1 MWNAFF
7 YLNFLWKLHVPTFS
21 SIFLIFFLN
30 LILRVGRIREGP
42 GYATAQVKSIL
53 SS

>member
-1 MWNAFF
+1 MP
-7 YLNFLWKLHVPTFS
+7 FLFKLPVKIACS
-21 SIFLIFFLN
+21 YIFLIFFLN

-53 SS
+53 S